1 MFTHIL
7 CYSFYKKHRLI
18 VIIRDLEWP
27 SVYDLDNTCAF
38 FGNVEVIRCINRET
52 RGYIVR

>member
-7 CYSFYKKHRLI
+7 CYSFYKKHKLI
-18 VIIRDLEWP
+18 VIVRDLEWP